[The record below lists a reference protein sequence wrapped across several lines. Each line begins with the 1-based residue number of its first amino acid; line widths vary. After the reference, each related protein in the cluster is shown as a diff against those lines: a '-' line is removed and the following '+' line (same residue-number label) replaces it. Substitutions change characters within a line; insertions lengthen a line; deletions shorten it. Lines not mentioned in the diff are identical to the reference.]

1 MLCVGDFVQ
10 FNDVGSEVWNLPLG
24 YLAAVLAIVS
34 VVVAVSQPQARLWLG
49 VAMALLLAFLVWQ
62 SIANSVFR
70 FVWGSGEYEFLL
82 FLVGFGVLTFAL
94 IATGLQPARKAGTRS
109 GAGRW
114 MVRVVVY
121 LAVIALAAWIIGMLA
136 AGYYERTQCAGMEDD
151 CLAVLGGLVWGLGTV
166 AAGVV
171 TAVVI
176 EVVLLSR
183 RRQRAQ

>member
-1 MLCVGDFVQ
+1 
-10 FNDVGSEVWNLPLG
+10 
-24 YLAAVLAIVS
+24 
-34 VVVAVSQPQARLWLG
+34 
-49 VAMALLLAFLVWQ
+49 
-62 SIANSVFR
+62 
-70 FVWGSGEYEFLL
+70 
-82 FLVGFGVLTFAL
+82 
-94 IATGLQPARKAGTRS
+94 
-109 GAGRW
+109 

-166 AAGVV
+166 VAGVV
-171 TAVVI
+171 AAVVI